1 MATIVNTK
9 LGEHRGRSVW
19 LEGQKL
25 LREGY
30 YPGMKYDLELKDS
43 QVVLRV
49 KEEGKFT
56 ISSASAMAG
65 CLHRSDRAGACYRF
79 DGVEMLRVFIRNG
92 AIVISAHHQQERVIE
107 RVNRLISKLENGESL
122 SVCSLFHGVV
132 CLIKRFTPVSK
143 AGIAS
148 AISVA
153 VEMEGNIS
161 IRLWQITRS
170 FGTKILL
177 LSNRQSRL

>member
-1 MATIVNTK
+1 MSPIIDLTVQELATV
-9 LGEHRGRSVW
+9 
-19 LEGQKL
+19 
-25 LREGY
+25 
-30 YPGMKYDLELKDS
+30 
-43 QVVLRV
+43 
-49 KEEGKFT
+49 
-56 ISSASAMAG
+56 
-65 CLHRSDRAGACYRF
+65 F

-122 SVCSLFHGVV
+122 SVCSLFHGGGV
-132 CLIKRFTPVSK
+132 LDKAIHAGFHK

-177 LSNRQSRL
+177 LSNRQSGL